1 MKLISFILFLGL
13 LSTGETLAQDLKKVN
28 YQIDFGTTLSMP
40 YKKTIEV
47 WPELENHPET
57 NFAAGWGYFF
67 EMILSV
73 PINSR
78 NSILTGLNYS
88 HLSTKVDDINGAFEQ
103 RGTITSSYITLPLLF
118 KYRLSEKIP
127 VSIASGPYFSYLAGA
142 KEKGYTYFDNSDL
155 DPETPDPVFD
165 SIEPKQNYNRD
176 IKKNYTSTDYGLAV
190 QLDYEISVW
199 EKYNLLILT
208 RFNYGLKDVITNNL
222 VTINPASDWK
232 NYSLMFGAG
241 FKF

>member
-1 MKLISFILFLGL
+1 MKLIPFILFLSL
-13 LSTGETLAQDLKKVN
+13 LSTGEILAQDLKKVN

-57 NFAAGWGYFF
+57 NFSADWGYFF

-88 HLSTKVDDINGAFEQ
+88 YFSTKINDRNGSFEH
-103 RGTITSSYITLPLLF
+103 RGTISNSYITLPLMF
-118 KYRLSEKIP
+118 KYRFSEEIP
-127 VSIASGPYFSYLAGA
+127 VSIASGPYLSFLVGA
-142 KEKGYTYFDNSDL
+142 KEKGYTHFDSSKL
-155 DPETPDPVFD
+155 DTDTPDPIF
-165 SIEPKQNYNRD
+165 EPLEPTQEYNRD
-176 IKKNYTSTDYGLAV
+176 VKENYASTDYGLAI
-190 QLDYEISVW
+190 QLDYEISVR
-199 EKYNLLILT
+199 EKYNILLLT
-208 RFNYGLKDVITNNL
+208 RFNYGLKDVITSNL
-222 VTINPASDWK
+222 DTQNTASYWK
-232 NYSLMFGAG
+232 NYSFMFGAG